1 MKTLRQ
7 VLEDNKNQKKAIPA
21 FNIDS
26 FEIYQAVESAVS
38 ETETPCIVQLS
49 TGEDKFIQAE
59 RLLILVKKAQIDG
72 LPIYLNMDHGNNPDR
87 LEKLVRLGFDMIHLD
102 NSSLDY
108 SQNLIKTTSFV
119 SRVRSINPDIV
130 IEGEFNKINLIDKG
144 VSPESF
150 TTPEQAM
157 EFVSK
162 TDIDLLAVSIGNL
175 HGVSTTLPET
185 IDLDLLNKI
194 SQILS
199 DKFLT
204 LHGGSGISSDQIS
217 LAIKT
222 GIVKININT
231 DLRLVFKSNLKKI
244 LETNQSEKIYEYL
257 DPVVSEVK
265 KVVKEKMLLFSSP
278 S

>member
-7 VLEDNKNQKKAIPA
+7 VLQDNKKNKKAIPA

-26 FEIYQAVESAVS
+26 FEIYQAVESVVV
-38 ETETPCIVQLS
+38 ETGLSCIVQLS
-49 TGEDKFIQAE
+49 AGEDKFIQAE

-72 LPIYLNMDHGNNPDR
+72 LPIYLNMDHGSNPDR
-87 LEKLVRLGFDMIHLD
+87 LEKLVRFGFDMVHLD
-102 NSSLDY
+102 NSALEY
-108 SQNLIKTTSFV
+108 SENLTKTASFI
-119 SRVRSINPDIV
+119 SRIRSINPDIV
-130 IEGEFNKINLIDKG
+130 IEGEFNKINLVEKG
-144 VSPESF
+144 ISPDSF
-150 TTPEQAM
+150 TNPEQAM

-175 HGVSTTLPET
+175 HGVSTNLPEK
-185 IDLDLLNKI
+185 IDLNLLN
-194 SQILS
+194 QIATVLP

-217 LAIKT
+217 AAINS

-231 DLRLVFKSNLKKI
+231 DLRLAFKSNLKKI

-257 DPVVSEVK
+257 NPVISEVAK
-265 KVVKEKMLLFSSP
+265 IAKEKFLLFSSEI
-278 S
+278 